1 MKIKGRNNY
10 VVLDNTNIHVFTDH
24 IGLKAQA
31 DYSMRSVITDGRFD
45 PPKSKTSLELAQ
57 DGFSEKEIP
66 DMVVKLY
73 IENQPRVI
81 KYDENKKALYAYI
94 MFHVS
99 AQSLIH
105 IKGDAKFA
113 EAEEKMCP
121 LLLWKIIERTHRGS
135 LSSKCER
142 INKNRII
149 EDYEQIKMG
158 VDENIII
165 YHDRFIFA
173 ARTYYSMK
181 KLDIKE
187 KNNDIEVAW
196 AFWRSLNKQTYGEF
210 LRNTENNLNSK
221 SQAAEIS
228 FNDMY
233 DLAQSYISL
242 SKSIIKSNA
251 HAVFATS
258 KVEKYAAR
266 LDDDESADEQEEKE
280 ETKWKLAKGAVRTKD
295 AGVKEKDG
303 KAAKPYKVPRP
314 IEEIQCFTCRKLGH
328 YKSDCPKA
336 EKSGDAVPANA
347 KP

>member
-1 MKIKGRNNY
+1 MSTKIKGRNNY
-10 VVLDNTNIHVFTDH
+10 VVLDATNIHVFTDH

-31 DYSMRSVITDGRFD
+31 DYNMRSVITDGKFE
-45 PPKSKTSLELAQ
+45 PPRSKTSAELAK
-57 DGFSEKEIP
+57 DGFSPTEIP

-73 IENQPRVI
+73 IENQPRVM
-81 KYDENKKALYAYI
+81 KYEENKKALYAYI

-99 AQSLIH
+99 SQSLIH
-105 IKGDAKFA
+105 IKGDANFA

-158 VDENIII
+158 ADENIVV
-165 YHDRFIFA
+165 YHDRFLFA
-173 ARTYYSMK
+173 AKTYHNMK

-187 KNNDIEVAW
+187 KNNDTEVAW

-210 LRNTENNLNSK
+210 LRSTENNLNSK
-221 SQAAEIS
+221 AQNADIS

-233 DLAQSYISL
+233 DLAQSYVPVS
-242 SKSIIKSNA
+242 KSNA
-251 HAVFATS
+251 KSNTHAVFAAS
-258 KVEKYAAR
+258 KVEKYNAR
-266 LDDDESADEQEEKE
+266 LDDDESAEDQDEKE
-280 ETKWKLAKGAVRTKD
+280 ETKWKLAKGTKG
-295 AGVKEKDG
+295 AGAKEKDG
-303 KAAKPYKVPRP
+303 KRYARMPRP

-328 YKSDCPKA
+328 YKSDCPQA
-336 EKSGDAVPANA
+336 EKSGDATPANA
-347 KP
+347 NT